1 MGEKSMSEAA
11 AMVSCPQNLMIR
23 VGAVVHGVDS
33 TSLGGPSLREAH
45 VFIERKGISWC
56 LRRLVRH
63 IVLQFAEA
71 TSGHQM
77 NKLNCM
83 HFSH

>member
-1 MGEKSMSEAA
+1 
-11 AMVSCPQNLMIR
+11 MIT

-33 TSLGGPSLREAH
+33 RSLGEPSPSERPMH

-63 IVLQFAEA
+63 IVLQFAKV

-77 NKLNCM
+77 NKLKCT
-83 HFSH
+83 SVVET